1 MIEKTRDRE
10 RENKKNHLTNMSR
23 SSQFS
28 YDNVVPETAKMVE
41 DEMRKMKAI
50 RKGDDQPLKIGT
62 KKKKE
67 RKEKDILIDN
77 VERANPLGTVRR
89 SREKG
94 IARKHQVLVITS
106 RPKLIS
112 KSCSVQSRLEP

>member
-1 MIEKTRDRE
+1 
-10 RENKKNHLTNMSR
+10 MSR

-41 DEMRKMKAI
+41 DVMRKMKAI

-62 KKKKE
+62 KKKKKM

-94 IARKHQVLVITS
+94 IARKHQVLVMTS

>member
-1 MIEKTRDRE
+1 
-10 RENKKNHLTNMSR
+10 MSR

-62 KKKKE
+62 KKKKGKE

-94 IARKHQVLVITS
+94 IARKHQVLVMTS